1 MLNIGNHDELEDYIV
16 DKYGYKVEDD
26 VLKRTR
32 GLIFSPDNMDEIYA
46 TIEYEA
52 SVSLLMYIRSQR
64 AKKYNETGKI
74 GEA

>member
-1 MLNIGNHDELEDYIV
+1 MLNIGNHNELEDYIV
-16 DKYGYKVEDD
+16 EKYGYKVEDD
-26 VLKRTR
+26 VHKRMK
-32 GLIFSPDNMDEIYA
+32 GHIFSPENLDEIYA

>member
-1 MLNIGNHDELEDYIV
+1 MLNIVNHDELEDYIV
-16 DKYGYKVEDD
+16 EKYGYKVEDD
-26 VLKRTR
+26 VRKRTS
-32 GLIFSPDNMDEIYA
+32 GLIFSPDNLDEIYT

>member
-1 MLNIGNHDELEDYIV
+1 MLNIGNHSELEDYIV
-16 DKYGYKVEDD
+16 EEYGYKVEDD
-26 VLKRTR
+26 VRKRMR
-32 GLIFSPDNMDEIYA
+32 EHIFSPYNLDEIYA